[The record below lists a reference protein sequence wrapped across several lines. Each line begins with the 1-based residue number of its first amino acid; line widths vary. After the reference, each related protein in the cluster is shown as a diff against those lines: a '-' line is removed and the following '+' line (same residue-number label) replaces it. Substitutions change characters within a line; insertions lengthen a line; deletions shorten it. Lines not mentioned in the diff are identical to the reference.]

1 MKYLKLIL
9 IVLFISLTSCEQDFN
24 DDNFRPRDRSSG
36 WIQFGLSTATEI
48 FDVGEVDI
56 PFQIEVPENK
66 DGFSF
71 EYSIEVVEGN
81 APSIDEGTFT
91 ANVEPNT
98 NTFSRSL
105 VIDPEN
111 QSQYSVEVQL
121 LSVSKDNITIGI
133 EGSGRPTTF
142 TLNITDQ
149 CDVPLTWEGST
160 NFNGNQDVNQF
171 DMTLTETDDPDVYE
185 MDTAWG
191 DFVDAVTADDFSGQF
206 PYSGTLT
213 IADDGETVTLTAD
226 DQSSFPDGGTG
237 TISTCN
243 GTMTLVLTQGL
254 FTDPFE
260 VTVNYTAVE

>member
-1 MKYLKLIL
+1 MKYLKLIF

-36 WIQFGLSTATEI
+36 WIQFGTSSATEI
-48 FDVGEVDI
+48 FDVGEVSI

-71 EYSIEVVEGN
+71 EYSIEVVSGS

-91 ANVEPNT
+91 ANVEANT
-98 NTFSRSL
+98 NTFSRS
-105 VIDPEN
+105 ITINPEN
-111 QSQYSVEVQL
+111 ASQYSIEVQL
-121 LSVSKDNITIGI
+121 LSVSKDNISVGI

-149 CDVPLTWEGST
+149 CEVPLTWEGST
-160 NFNGNQDVNQF
+160 NALGESDINQF
-171 DMTLTETDDPDVYE
+171 DMTLTETDEPNEFE

-206 PYSGTLT
+206 PYSGTLIINDDDT
-213 IADDGETVTLTAD
+213 VDFVADDPSA
-226 DQSSFPDGGTG
+226 FPDGGSG

-254 FTDPFE
+254 FQDAFE